1 MAYKFNKITVLIVE
15 DTQEMFEITRA
26 VLQTFGINS
35 TISANDLRSG
45 WRKFCNYNPDLVI
58 IDWLEN
64 GSLEDQ
70 GAIADGLKLMHAIR
84 HDDKSPNKF
93 VPAIMMTGYSIKRNI
108 NLARDYGATEFIA
121 KPFTAETLYRRM
133 EHIIEHPRRFVRAP
147 GFFGP
152 DRRRR
157 EDNPPQFDRRAA
169 EIDFEPSK
177 EKL

>member
-1 MAYKFNKITVLIVE
+1 
-15 DTQEMFEITRA
+15 MFEITRA

-64 GSLEDQ
+64 DSLEDQ
-70 GAIADGLKLMHAIR
+70 GAITDGLKLMHAIR

-121 KPFTAETLYRRM
+121 KPFTAETLYRKM

-147 GFFGP
+147 GFSALTAGGRRKIRRNMIAVLLKLPLNRLKKTSKLLP
-152 DRRRR
+152 DDWT
-157 EDNPPQFDRRAA
+157 EH
-169 EIDFEPSK
+169 
-177 EKL
+177 

>member
-64 GSLEDQ
+64 GMLEEQ
-70 GAIADGLKLMHAIR
+70 GVISDGLKLMHAIR

-93 VPAIMMTGYSIKRNI
+93 VPAIMSPVCFGVPDAGPFPSIAVTASTTVRPGRTSVLRKAMKRMNSS
-108 NLARDYGATEFIA
+108 ASGIA
-121 KPFTAETLYRRM
+121 L
-133 EHIIEHPRRFVRAP
+133 
-147 GFFGP
+147 
-152 DRRRR
+152 
-157 EDNPPQFDRRAA
+157 
-169 EIDFEPSK
+169 
-177 EKL
+177 